1 MKKSNLSK
9 RLIVLITSLILVA
22 SMLFSGFGT
31 FTYADTEKGELIPQE
46 ESVEIVTIE
55 IPNAEAAE
63 LLSELE
69 IDFDHGIHEH
79 DGVWETE
86 VIVTPTE
93 IEQLKKHGIKVKETV
108 MTEQVWEKR
117 INEINKAVKKNE
129 KAVAQTEKLQILRAN
144 HYTNQSA
151 TFLYIEAK
159 SNAGAAASTAL
170 TATWTVNGE
179 EKTASLSRKVDYGEY
194 LYHYLELPVEAVPAT
209 IKVTSNQGSEATS
222 DVTEWLGGD
231 RPDPGEHYVKEFVDH
246 YMNPVE
252 INEKMDQLAE
262 EFPDLVEIIDMPN
275 KTNGYRR
282 HSQATIGNFTNSA
295 VSITSKSWG
304 HEGGNDI
311 KVDFINLG
319 TENAPLEVI
328 IEDEQINVKLA
339 TDGSGNI
346 TSTSKQV
353 VTALNQEASDLVSAT
368 TYRGN
373 SGDGIAEV
381 KSVSLTDGLK
391 ASEDVSRDPET
402 VRAFRIGKDRDGTK
416 PGVLGY
422 SQEHAREW
430 VTPLVTMETAERLLR
445 NYAHD
450 EETRKLVDNLDIF
463 LVPSVNPDGAKY
475 SFFDYNMQR
484 RNMTNYCAPEQASDF
499 AARNSW
505 GVDLNRNH
513 AIGSVYD
520 GFIGGSTSCT
530 SDTYA
535 GPEKN
540 SEPEANNIVWLAD
553 NFPNIDFAMNIHSHG
568 GYFMW
573 SPGAYDRN
581 RTPLPRPTAGEEA
594 FYWGASEHILAKI
607 QDHRGTVILPARTGP
622 IPDVLYS
629 AGGNSAD
636 YLWYEK
642 GIYAWNFE
650 VGAPLWQGN
659 RWVSVGFQPAYEEGH
674 EEAMEFSN
682 GLIGLLEV
690 ALQQAE
696 DDINPESVAVPGSG
710 RYQESVEVAI
720 ETSEPATVYYTLDGS
735 NPTFESDKIQL
746 KGTREDAEVLTI
758 DKTTTVKYFSVDPA
772 GNVENDYDPSKGKG
786 YNSATFTIGGDE
798 NKAPGVSDLEALV
811 DRLNQEGEISNPVLR
826 SLKLHLTAIAQFEKQ
841 ENLEKIAKHLQSF
854 IVLVDQQKNKGMITE
869 KAANSLKAYT
879 EYLIERW
886 DIAFDSEKVMDHVE
900 HLSVGIGP
908 RVTGTAEEKE
918 AAEFIKTEFKR
929 LGYEV
934 STQEFDIRNG
944 LKSQN
949 VVAVKKPKGIE
960 NPEIVYVTGHYDSV
974 RTSPGANDNG
984 TGTGSILELA
994 RILKDVPVNKE
1005 VRFVAFG
1012 AEEQGLSGS
1021 RYYVN
1026 QLSDDEIARS
1036 AANYNLD
1043 MVGTNYDPA
1052 SQLHVTT
1059 VDGQANEVWESIE
1072 AAADQLNIDEEN
1084 YTLHQLGRSDHV
1096 PFHEAGIDAAL
1107 FIWMEPGTPPG
1118 AVRIEPWYHS
1128 SQDTIERV
1136 SPERIQMVGDLI
1148 QSAVQELITQSS
1160 ENSMKQTTDK
1170 AA

>member
-1 MKKSNLSK
+1 MKKRKRRLTVLS
-9 RLIVLITSLILVA
+9 TSILLA
-22 SMLFSGFGT
+22 IAMFISGFSS
-31 FTYADTEKGELIPQE
+31 FTYAETAKGELIPTE

-55 IPNAEAAE
+55 IPDEEAAQV
-63 LLSELE
+63 LRELE
-69 IDFDHGIHEH
+69 IDIDHGIHEH

-86 VIVTPTE
+86 VIVTPSE
-93 IEQLKKHGIKVKETV
+93 IKKLEQHGITVKETM
-108 MTEQVWEKR
+108 MTEQVWQQR
-117 INEINKAVKKNE
+117 IKERNQIVQQNE
-129 KAVAQTEKLQILRAN
+129 KLLAQSEKLEILRAQ

-159 SNAGAAASTAL
+159 SSAGAAAGTTL
-170 TATWTVNGE
+170 TASWEVDGE
-179 EKTASLSRKVDYGEY
+179 QRSATLARKVDYGEY
-194 LYHYLELPVEAVPAT
+194 LYHYMELPVEAVPDS
-209 IKVTSNQGSEATS
+209 VTVRSNQGSEAS
-222 DVTEWLGGD
+222 SKVTEWLGGD
-231 RPDPGEHYVKEFVDH
+231 RPEPGEHYVTGFVDH
-246 YMNPVE
+246 YMNPLE
-252 INEKMDQLAE
+252 INEKMDALAE
-262 EFPDLVEIIDMPN
+262 EFPELVEIIDMPN

-282 HSQATIGNFTNSA
+282 HAQATLGTYTNTA
-295 VSITSKSWG
+295 VSVTSKDWG
-304 HEGGNDI
+304 HEGGNG
-311 KVDFINLG
+311 INVSFANPG
-319 TENAPLEVI
+319 KNDASLEVV
-328 IEDEQINVKLA
+328 IEENQITVNLA
-339 TDGSGNI
+339 TDGSGQI
-346 TSTSKQV
+346 TSTAKQV
-353 VTALNQEASDLVSAT
+353 VAALNEEASHLISAT

-373 SGDGIAEV
+373 AGDGMAEI
-381 KSVSLTDGLK
+381 KSATLTDGLN
-391 ASEDVSRDPET
+391 APDEISHEPTT
-402 VRAFRIGKDRDGTK
+402 VKAFRIGKVRDGSK

-463 LVPSVNPDGAKY
+463 LVPSVNPDGATY

-484 RNMTNYCAPEQASDF
+484 RNMTNHCGPNQASDF

-513 AIGSVYD
+513 SIGSVYD

-530 SDTYA
+530 SDTFA
-535 GPEKN
+535 GPEKT
-540 SEPEANNIVWLAD
+540 SEPEAKNIVWLAD
-553 NFPNIDFAMNIHSHG
+553 EFANIDFAMNIHSHG

-573 SPGAYDRN
+573 SPGAYDTN

-594 FYWGASEHILAKI
+594 FYWEASEHILAKI

-682 GLIGLLEV
+682 GLIGLFDV
-690 ALQQAE
+690 ALKQSE
-696 DDINPESVAVPGSG
+696 DDVNPESTAVPGSG
-710 RYQESVEVAI
+710 KYKDSVEVSI

-746 KGTREDAEVLTI
+746 KGTREGAESLKIEHTSI
-758 DKTTTVKYFSVDPA
+758 LKYFSVDAA
-772 GNVENDYDPSKGKG
+772 GNVESNYNPESGKG
-786 YNSATFTIGGDE
+786 YNQSVITIAD
-798 NKAPGVSDLEALV
+798 NDKAAGIKDLELLV
-811 DRLNQEGEISNPVLR
+811 DRLKNEGDIENSAIRP
-826 SLKLHLTAIAQFEKQ
+826 LKLHLTALSQYEKQ
-841 ENLEKIAKHLQSF
+841 GNAEKLMKHLESF
-854 IVLVDQQKNKGMITE
+854 MLLINQYTNKGISQNAASTMI
-869 KAANSLKAYT
+869 AYS
-879 EYLIERW
+879 EYLIERY
-886 DIAFDSEKVMDHVE
+886 DTNFDSEKVMSHIE
-900 HLSVGIGP
+900 HLSVDIGP
-908 RVTGTAEEKE
+908 RVTGTAEERL
-918 AAEFIKTEFKR
+918 AADFIGKEFKR

-934 STQEFDIRNG
+934 SKQDFDIRNG

-949 VVAVKKPKGIE
+949 VIAVKKPKNIE

-974 RTSPGANDNG
+974 RNAPGANDNG
-984 TGTGSILELA
+984 SGTGAMLELA
-994 RILKDVPVNKE
+994 RILKDVPADKE
-1005 VRFVAFG
+1005 IRFIAFG
-1012 AEEQGLSGS
+1012 AEEQGLTGS
-1021 RYYVN
+1021 RYYVS
-1026 QLSDDEIARS
+1026 QLTSEEIARS
-1036 AANYNLD
+1036 AANFNLD
-1043 MVGTNYDPA
+1043 MVGTNYEPA

-1059 VDGQANEVWESIE
+1059 LDGQANEVWDYID
-1072 AAADQLNIDEEN
+1072 AAANELNIDREN

-1118 AVRIEPWYHS
+1118 GVRIEPWYHS
-1128 SQDTIERV
+1128 AGDTIDRV
-1136 SPERIQMVGDLI
+1136 SPERIQMVGDLVHE
-1148 QSAVQELITQSS
+1148 AVYELITETTKVKQS
-1160 ENSMKQTTDK
+1160 KDK